1 METPLLGR
9 PILCQA
15 HINKEDI
22 SIPALVEELH
32 VNMTWCVSTK
42 PYLLPNATTIWG
54 ETMRKVAQFVALALV
69 LGVLWPTSL
78 FGQAETGQIV
88 GTVTDPTGAVVP
100 KAKVTITN
108 LGTAAERT
116 ATTDDSGGFVV
127 TNLLPA
133 IYKITVEASGFAK
146 TERTVQVT
154 VGSRIGLDIALAV
167 GTATQVVEVVGAAG
181 VAINTETQTLGI
193 VIDSKRIVDLPTL
206 TRNPYDLIG
215 TAGNVSSAQ
224 DAGLQKRG
232 AGYNVNGLRAAG
244 TNVLLD
250 GAANNDEFIAAVGQ
264 QIPLDAVQEFSV
276 LTNNFTAE
284 YGRAS
289 AGVVNVAT
297 KAGTNSFHGSAYE
310 FNRVSDLA
318 SNTFDN
324 NANGIKKP
332 VFVRN
337 QFGYSFGGPVIK
349 DKVLFFQSTE
359 WTRVRSSSP
368 TIVYIPTPQLL
379 AASNANTQGF
389 FAGAAVRSNAAS
401 LGTFSRNQLVALGQ
415 DPCAGAV
422 TAGPCKS
429 FDPNTPM
436 FQKFQYGVPSDS
448 GGGSPQNSYDL
459 VGRVDW
465 IISRNTQ
472 LYGRYALQSEDFPA
486 GSNTNSIFS
495 GFDTGEQTKK
505 NNFLLSLTHT
515 FSPRVT
521 SQSKI
526 VFNRLNDNQPLGA
539 APVQPTLYMFSNV
552 PSTLLGNLINF
563 PGYSPFTPG
572 NAVPFGGPQNFLQ
585 SYQDVSYTKGKHNW
599 RFGGNYVYIRDNRTF
614 GAYEEA
620 VETLSTSNFGQAMDR
635 FFNGVIRQFQA
646 AIDPQGKFPCG
657 ATVNPQCTLTFP
669 VGPPSFSR
677 SNRYHEFGAYAQ
689 DSWRIRPRFTLNLG
703 VRWDYFGIQHNKN
716 PFKDSNYYDATT
728 GNVFSDIRN
737 GTIAIAPL
745 SSVGG
750 LWAKNYHNFAP
761 RLGFA
766 WDVFGNGKTSLRG
779 GYGIGYERNFGNV
792 TFNVIQN
799 PPAYAVISLIAP
811 TDIATLPITTNNAGP
826 LSGSTGSKA
835 FPKVSMRNVNAHI
848 PTAYAHFYSLS
859 IEREVAKDLILAV
872 DYSGSKGVKLYTL
885 ENPNRIGSGNV
896 FLGDVC
902 TPGSSPGDPGNCTT
916 RLRNTQVTN
925 INRRGG
931 NGLSLYNSLNVRV
944 DVRNIANSGITLR
957 SNYTYAHAFDN
968 LSSTFSESANNNN
981 LGLLDPFNPKLDRGS
996 ADFDLRHRFA
1006 VSGTWDLP
1014 FARHTAG
1021 LVNRVFYGWT
1031 VSSIF
1036 TAHTGL
1042 PFTEFDCSNA
1052 FTVCP
1057 RAMVPGTLPA
1067 KAGVDNVPG
1076 GAPNTFNYIDLSKIP
1091 FDSTYVNPF
1100 VNISDFGP
1108 FPASMLPRNYFRGP
1122 GAWNLDFAVYKN
1134 TKISERFSLQLR
1146 AEAYNLP
1153 NHSNLFIVP
1162 SDNDISSL
1170 IDPKSGLGFVRAKRG
1185 VHPPAIPSLADD
1197 RRNLQLA
1204 VKLIF

>member
-1 METPLLGR
+1 
-9 PILCQA
+9 
-15 HINKEDI
+15 
-22 SIPALVEELH
+22 
-32 VNMTWCVSTK
+32 
-42 PYLLPNATTIWG
+42 
-54 ETMRKVAQFVALALV
+54 MRKVAQFVAVALV
-69 LGVLWPTSL
+69 VVVLWPTSL
-78 FGQAETGQIV
+78 FGQTETGQIV

-116 ATTDDSGGFVV
+116 ATTNDSGGFVV

-133 IYKITVEASGFAK
+133 IYKVTVEASGFAK

-181 VAINTETQTLGI
+181 VAINTETQTLGV
-193 VIDSKRIVDLPTL
+193 VIDSKRITELPTL
-206 TRNPYDLIG
+206 TRNPYDLVG

-232 AGYNVNGLRAAG
+232 AGFNINGLRAAG

-250 GAANNDEFIAAVGQ
+250 GASNNDEFIAAVGQ

-297 KAGTNSFHGSAYE
+297 KSGTNDFHGSAYE
-310 FNRVSDLA
+310 FNRVSDFA

-324 NANGIKKP
+324 NALGIKKP

-337 QFGYSFGGPVIK
+337 QFGYSLGGPVVK
-349 DKVLFFQSTE
+349 DKLFFFQSTE
-359 WTRVRSSSP
+359 WARVRSSSP

-379 AASNANTQGF
+379 AASNANTQNF
-389 FAGAAVRSNAAS
+389 FAGATVRSNAVS
-401 LGTFSRNQLVALGQ
+401 LGAFSRNQLIGLGQ
-415 DPCAGAV
+415 DPCAGGA
-422 TAGPCKS
+422 TTGPCKS
-429 FDPNTPM
+429 FNPNTPM
-436 FQKFQYGVPSDS
+436 FQKLQYSVPSDS

-465 IISRNTQ
+465 IISHNTQ
-472 LYGRYALQSEDFPA
+472 LYGRYALESQDFPA
-486 GSNTNSIFS
+486 GSNVNSVFA

-505 NNFLLSLTHT
+505 NNFLLSLVHT

-526 VFNRLNDNQPLGA
+526 VFNRLNDSQPLGA
-539 APVQPTLYMFSNV
+539 APVGPTLYMFSNV
-552 PSTLLGNLINF
+552 PSTLTGNFINF
-563 PGYSPFTPG
+563 PGYTPFSPG
-572 NAVPFGGPQNFLQ
+572 NAIPFGGPQNFLQ
-585 SYQDVSYTKGKHNW
+585 AYQDINYTKGKHAF

-635 FFNGVIRQFQA
+635 FFNGVIRQFQVA
-646 AIDPQGKFPCG
+646 VDPQGKLPCDNFRDPK
-657 ATVNPQCTLTFP
+657 TVNPNCSITLPASPP
-669 VGPPSFSR
+669 VFSR

-689 DSWRIRPRFTLNLG
+689 DSWRISPRFTLNLG
-703 VRWDYFGIQHNKN
+703 VRWDYFGVQHNKN
-716 PFKDSNYYDATT
+716 PLLDSNYYDAAAGDIFHSVRQ
-728 GNVFSDIRN
+728 GNIS
-737 GTIAIAPL
+737 IARL
-745 SSVGG
+745 SNVGG

-799 PPAYAVISLIAP
+799 PPAYLVVSLIAP
-811 TDIATLPITTNNAGP
+811 TDIPSLPITSNNFGP
-826 LSGSTGSKA
+826 LAGTSGTQGLPKA
-835 FPKVSMRNVNAHI
+835 SMRNVNPHI

-859 IEREVAKDLILAV
+859 LEREVVKNLIVAV
-872 DYSGSKGVKLYTL
+872 DYSGSKGVNLYSL
-885 ENPNRIGSGNV
+885 ENPNRTGSGNV
-896 FLGDVC
+896 YLGD
-902 TPGSSPGDPGNCTT
+902 PISGGLT

-931 NGLSLYNSLNVRV
+931 NGLSLYNGLNARV

-981 LGLLDPFNPKLDRGS
+981 LGLLDPFDPKLDRGS
-996 ADFDLRHRFA
+996 ADFDVRHRVA

-1014 FARHTAG
+1014 FARHTTG
-1021 LVNRVFYGWT
+1021 LVNRVFHGWT
-1031 VSSIF
+1031 VSSIYS
-1036 TAHTGL
+1036 AHTGL
-1042 PFTEFDCSNA
+1042 PFTVFDCTNA
-1052 FTVCP
+1052 FAVCP
-1057 RAMVPGTLPA
+1057 RAMVPGTRPS
-1067 KAGVDNVPG
+1067 KAGVTNVPTG
-1076 GAPNTFNYIDLSKIP
+1076 TPNTFNYIDFSKIA
-1091 FDSTYVNPF
+1091 FDSTYANSIAG
-1100 VNISDFGP
+1100 ISDFGP
-1108 FPASMLPRNYFRGP
+1108 FPTSMLPRNYFRGP

-1153 NHSNLFIVP
+1153 NHSNLYFVP
-1162 SDNDISSL
+1162 SDNDISSVNL
-1170 IDPKSGLGFVRAKRG
+1170 VEAKKG
-1185 VHPPAIPSLADD
+1185 VHPPAIPSVADD

-1204 VKLIF
+1204 VKLLF